1 MARATKQTGK
11 IRASFPHIKDWHAI
25 VVIVASAVIFFRDIL
40 LQKAF
45 MWEDFINQ
53 FYPFRNFAAV
63 SLAKGELPLWNPYT
77 FNGMPFQADI
87 QSALFYIPN
96 LIQMF
101 FVSGERLHFFWVES
115 FIILHYILAGVSMYF
130 LTKHFKVDK
139 LPALFSGLVYMLSGF
154 MITHGIHQIIINH
167 VAWLP
172 LVLLLFTKSIE
183 QKSLFYTILGG
194 LTLGH
199 SVLAGFPQLSLY
211 IFLLLLFY
219 FVFLF
224 IVKLK
229 ETNFNQAFS
238 IIPIAAGFILIAV
251 LLTAIQILPTLE
263 LAPLSNRAAISYE
276 KSLEGTFHPQQI
288 ITLLIPKFFGEQSA
302 QVSNYWGQGQ
312 YWHYWETNFYIGIAG
327 LLFAL
332 FAFSIIHKN
341 KFVLFFSIVFLFAIL
356 YALGDFF
363 ILHKFFFHNIP
374 GFHLFRNPG
383 RMSLLFTFSGAILS
397 GFGLNEI
404 LKFSN
409 PADNQASKKLLV
421 KISLITILIGA
432 VVWGLVQ
439 LGVFQQHQNVQLLQE
454 IRDISSNQSNIMLA
468 FVAVIALVIFIF
480 NRYKISSFVFTVL
493 ILLIQFI
500 DVHNFGFNFN
510 NGKISPNEY
519 YRRTERLTSFLKT
532 EGEKEYFRIN
542 SRQGGNLILDRN
554 QGMVDRL
561 FLMEGYTPLALQ
573 RAFTIGSS
581 WDKICDLHNAKYRIQ
596 IDEER
601 QSMGL
606 TQSTTYLPRAWF
618 VYNYKVI
625 SEDEKI
631 KEFMSQSD
639 FDPSQIVVLE
649 GEINL
654 PQTQKRNIAWNSW
667 KADIFS
673 YKLNSISMDVSTPDD
688 GILVLSEIFYP
699 GWKAYIDGVEQNIL
713 RANWNLRALEVSK
726 GEHRIEICFEP
737 KPLFDGAIISFA
749 TIGLCGIGI
758 VYSLRKKNKKI

>member
-1 MARATKQTGK
+1 MGKKERLKQLQEK
-11 IRASFPHIKDWHAI
+11 KNFDIKNWHA
-25 VVIVASAVIFFRDIL
+25 VSVIVISVVFFFRDIL

-45 MWEDFINQ
+45 MWEDFLYQ

-63 SLAKGELPLWNPYT
+63 SLANAELPLWNPFT
-77 FNGMPFQADI
+77 FSGMPFQADI
-87 QSALFYIPN
+87 QSAVFYIPN

-101 FVSGERLHFFWVES
+101 FVSGEKLHFFWVEF

-130 LTKHFKVDK
+130 LMTHFKLEK

-172 LVLLLFTKSIE
+172 LVLLLFTKAIE

-229 ETNFNQAFS
+229 ETNFNQAFA
-238 IIPIAAGFILIAV
+238 ITPIAVGFVLIAV

-263 LAPLSNRAAISYE
+263 LAPLSNRAEISYE
-276 KSLEGTFHPQQI
+276 KSQEGTFHPQQI

-302 QVSNYWGQGQ
+302 QVSNYWGPWQ
-312 YWHYWETNFYIGIAG
+312 YWQYWETNFYIGIAG

-341 KFVLFFSIVFLFAIL
+341 KLVLFFSITFLFAIL

-383 RMSLLFTFSGAILS
+383 RMSLWFTFSAAILS

-404 LKFSN
+404 IKSSN
-409 PADNQASKKLLV
+409 LPDNRASKKLLA

-432 VVWGLVQ
+432 FVWGFVQ
-439 LGVFQQHQNVQLLQE
+439 LGLFQEHQNMRYLQE
-454 IRDISSNQSNIMLA
+454 IRTIAQSQSNIMLA
-468 FVAVIALVIFIF
+468 FIAVIAIVIFIF
-480 NRYKISSFVFTVL
+480 SRSKISSFIFIAL
-493 ILLIQFI
+493 IYLIQFI

-510 NGKISPNEY
+510 NGKVSPTKY
-519 YRRTERLTSFLKT
+519 YNRTGKLTNFLKT
-532 EGEKEYFRIN
+532 EGKKEYFRIN
-542 SRQGGNLILDRN
+542 SRQGGNMLLDRN
-554 QGMVDRL
+554 QGMVDKL

-601 QSMGL
+601 QSTDL

-625 SEDEKI
+625 NEDEKI

-639 FDPSQIVVLE
+639 FDPSQVVVLE
-649 GEINL
+649 KEIKL
-654 PQTQKRNIAWNSW
+654 PAAQTVSWNSW
-667 KADIFS
+667 SAKITT
-673 YKLNSISMDVSTPDD
+673 YKLNSISLDVTTPSD

-699 GWKAYIDGVEQNIL
+699 GWKAYIDGAEQNIL
-713 RANWNLRALEVSK
+713 RANWNLRALEVSQGDHK
-726 GEHRIEICFEP
+726 IEIRFEP
-737 KPLFDGAIISFA
+737 KPLYSGTIISFS
-749 TIGLCGIGI
+749 TIGLCAMGI
-758 VYSLRKKNKKI
+758 VYSLRKKNKKK